1 MMGSL
6 VPKGHRACT
15 GVRNATPAKSAA
27 ALSRV
32 SDFCA
37 GGGISRRRLRPSS
50 SSRSSSPLTLTRAAT
65 DPPPAVNKATYSAPT
80 DAPPNPSDDEDLLQ
94 YPDRARWVSRES
106 FFCFRFSSLVLGRRP
121 TLEKH
126 GKKLP
131 PCSLATTP
139 PVASKLKKNP
149 KQYVAKFAAADQP
162 DWNAARLVAVD
173 ELLPGAVRLVT
184 LEAEVSRERVPLRN
198 AYLSPGQH
206 ARVRVLG
213 GGECAVPVASP
224 PPRPALNH
232 AALVAARG
240 DIRANETK
248 AAREPE
254 SALARVQLWVT
265 ESDAPDLW
273 AARPGETLLELG
285 PFKGTGVEL
294 KEIAG
299 AFAFPTL
306 VLFVSGEG
314 VAPARALLGAAPG
327 AGGLVLNLRRDV
339 VVYYK
344 APNARSLAFAD
355 ELESKWAQRAA
366 EAGGF
371 DGNSQTA
378 PKIHVVTATRGES
391 FAEMFDDDDEL
402 EYDPAQTAAII
413 FTGNRQEEGE
423 DGLGAGAGAGGK
435 KSERQEQAEAD
446 EKDALEAAAAAEI
459 AVVVRGDLDAEPV
472 KHTETAKV

>member
-1 MMGSL
+1 M
-6 VPKGHRACT
+6 
-15 GVRNATPAKSAA
+15 
-27 ALSRV
+27 
-32 SDFCA
+32 
-37 GGGISRRRLRPSS
+37 
-50 SSRSSSPLTLTRAAT
+50 
-65 DPPPAVNKATYSAPT
+65 
-80 DAPPNPSDDEDLLQ
+80 
-94 YPDRARWVSRES
+94 
-106 FFCFRFSSLVLGRRP
+106 
-121 TLEKH
+121 
-126 GKKLP
+126 
-131 PCSLATTP
+131 
-139 PVASKLKKNP
+139 
-149 KQYVAKFAAADQP
+149 
-162 DWNAARLVAVD
+162 
-173 ELLPGAVRLVT
+173 
-184 LEAEVSRERVPLRN
+184 
-198 AYLSPGQH
+198 
-206 ARVRVLG
+206 RVLG

-224 PPRPALNH
+224 PPRPGLNH
-232 AALVAARG
+232 DALVMARG
-240 DIRANETK
+240 DIKANETK
-248 AAREPE
+248 TTRELE

-265 ESDAPDLW
+265 EADAPDLW

-294 KEIAG
+294 KEISG

-339 VVYYK
+339 VVYYR

-355 ELESKWAQRAA
+355 ELEGKWAQRAA

-371 DGNSQTA
+371 EGASQTA
-378 PKIHVVTATRGES
+378 PKIRVVTATRGES

-423 DGLGAGAGAGGK
+423 DSLGGGGK

-446 EKDALEAAAAAEI
+446 ERDALEAASAAEI

>member
-1 MMGSL
+1 MFSF
-6 VPKGHRACT
+6 H
-15 GVRNATPAKSAA
+15 PA
-27 ALSRV
+27 
-32 SDFCA
+32 
-37 GGGISRRRLRPSS
+37 
-50 SSRSSSPLTLTRAAT
+50 
-65 DPPPAVNKATYSAPT
+65 
-80 DAPPNPSDDEDLLQ
+80 
-94 YPDRARWVSRES
+94 
-106 FFCFRFSSLVLGRRP
+106 FFV
-121 TLEKH
+121 T
-126 GKKLP
+126 
-131 PCSLATTP
+131 TTP
-139 PVASKLKKNP
+139 RSQTKTT
-149 KQYVAKFAAADQP
+149 KQYVAKFAADDQP
-162 DWNAARLVAVD
+162 DWNAAKLVAVD
-173 ELLPGAVRLVT
+173 ELLPGSVRLVT

-198 AYLSPGQH
+198 AYLSPGQR

-224 PPRPALNH
+224 PPRPQLNH
-232 AALVAARG
+232 DALVMARG
-240 DIRANETK
+240 DIKANETK
-248 AAREPE
+248 TTRELE

-265 ESDAPDLW
+265 EADAPDLW

-339 VVYYK
+339 VVYYR

-355 ELESKWAQRAA
+355 ELEGRWAQRAA

-371 DGNSQTA
+371 AGVAGQSSA
-378 PKIHVVTATRGES
+378 PRIRVVTATRGES

-423 DGLGAGAGAGGK
+423 DGLGGGK

-446 EKDALEAAAAAEI
+446 ERDALEAASAAEI

>member
-1 MMGSL
+1 MPGS
-6 VPKGHRACT
+6 VK
-15 GVRNATPAKSAA
+15 
-27 ALSRV
+27 
-32 SDFCA
+32 
-37 GGGISRRRLRPSS
+37 
-50 SSRSSSPLTLTRAAT
+50 
-65 DPPPAVNKATYSAPT
+65 
-80 DAPPNPSDDEDLLQ
+80 
-94 YPDRARWVSRES
+94 
-106 FFCFRFSSLVLGRRP
+106 
-121 TLEKH
+121 
-126 GKKLP
+126 
-131 PCSLATTP
+131 
-139 PVASKLKKNP
+139 
-149 KQYVAKFAAADQP
+149 
-162 DWNAARLVAVD
+162 
-173 ELLPGAVRLVT
+173 LVT

-198 AYLSPGQH
+198 AYLSPGQR

-224 PPRPALNH
+224 PPRPQLNH
-232 AALVAARG
+232 DALVMARG
-240 DIRANETK
+240 DIKANEIKTT
-248 AAREPE
+248 RDPT

-265 ESDAPDLW
+265 EADAPDLW

-285 PFKGTGVEL
+285 PFKGTGVDL

-355 ELESKWAQRAA
+355 ELERKWAQRAA

-371 DGNSQTA
+371 DGSSSA
-378 PKIHVVTATRGES
+378 PRIRVVTATRGES

-413 FTGNRQEEGE
+413 FTGNRQEEE
-423 DGLGAGAGAGGK
+423 DGLGGNK

-446 EKDALEAAAAAEI
+446 EKDALEAASAAEV